1 MAEDKEQAV
10 IIKKYKKKGEEAHGG
25 SWKVA
30 YADFMTAMM
39 AFFLLMWLL
48 NMTSQQKKIAMSE
61 YFQNYSIFEKGG
73 GSAIS
78 EKEGIPGKGMLDV
91 GRGKTAANTPEITS
105 TQLAEKLRNQVNDKL
120 KQYQDRIVI
129 MDENGNVRIEIV
141 DTEGDS
147 FFPPGGTEMNQ
158 DGKTIIR
165 ELSAVLQMLDKR
177 IIIEGHTDSTGYAA
191 AKGYGNWELS
201 TERALSTRIEMEKD
215 GIRPE
220 QFEMVSGYADTK
232 LFVKENPAD
241 PKNRRIS
248 IVVDYKGTAA
258 QPQTPAPLLS
268 RPTASETPQNA
279 ARPEAPDTP
288 SNPPR
293 AP

>member
-10 IIKKYKKKGEEAHGG
+10 IIKKYKKKGEAAHGG

-61 YFQNYSIFEKGG
+61 YFQNYSIFERGG

-78 EKEGIPGKGMLDV
+78 EKEGVPGKGMLNV
-91 GRGKTAANTPEITS
+91 GRGRNAANPPEISS
-105 TQLAEKLRNQVNDKL
+105 TQLAEKLRQQVNDKL

-158 DGKTIIR
+158 GGKTIIK
-165 ELSAVLQMLDKR
+165 ELSAVLKMLDKR
-177 IIIEGHTDSTGYAA
+177 LIIEGHTDSTGYAA

-201 TERALSTRIEMEKD
+201 TERALSTRIEMERD

-220 QFEMVSGYADTK
+220 QFEMISGYADTK

-248 IVVDYKGTAA
+248 IVVDYKGAAA
-258 QPQTPAPLLS
+258 QAQPPVPPAGQPAAPAAAPGAAGAPAP
-268 RPTASETPQNA
+268 AG
-279 ARPEAPDTP
+279 P